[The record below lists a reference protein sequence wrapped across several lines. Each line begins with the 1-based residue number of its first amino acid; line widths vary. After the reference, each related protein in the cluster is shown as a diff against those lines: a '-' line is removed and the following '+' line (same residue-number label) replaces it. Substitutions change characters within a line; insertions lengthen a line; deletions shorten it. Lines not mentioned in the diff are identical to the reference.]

1 MKKITIFSIIC
12 IITLSIIVMLSL
24 VVGVKIIPFSEV
36 LDYMSHND
44 LDPITSAIIAK
55 RIPRTIFG
63 ILAGAS
69 LATSGALMQSITRNP
84 IADPSILGVNTGASL
99 FVVIGLAFF
108 NITSASQ
115 YIWLSIVGALLTAFF
130 VYAIASMG
138 KQGAT
143 PLKLALSGSA
153 ISIALGSFV
162 STIMLP
168 YNNVMNSFRFWQV
181 GSIGGASM
189 ESIKLLLPFFI
200 TGFILSIL
208 ISQSLD
214 NLALGDELATSLGTN
229 TLLIR
234 ILGAIAGV
242 LLCGATT
249 ALAGP
254 IGFIGLMV
262 PHIIRSIL
270 GNNMK
275 VVLVFSVLVGAILLL
290 GSDIIGRVI
299 GYPSET
305 EVGIVTAI
313 IGAPVFITIIRHTK
327 VNAL

>member
-1 MKKITIFSIIC
+1 MKKITIFTIIC
-12 IITLSIIVMLSL
+12 ITILSIIAMLSL
-24 VVGVKIIPFSEV
+24 VVGVKIIPFSKV
-36 LDYMSHND
+36 IAYMNHND
-44 LDPITSAIIAK
+44 LDSITSAIITK

-108 NITSASQ
+108 NITSANQ
-115 YIWLSIVGALLTAFF
+115 YIWLSIVGAWLTAFF

-168 YNNVMNSFRFWQV
+168 NNQIMNSFRFWQV

-200 TGFILSIL
+200 IGFILSIL
-208 ISQSLD
+208 ISQSLN

-234 ILGAIAGV
+234 ILGAFAGV

-275 VVLVFSVLVGAILLL
+275 VVLVFSVLIGAIILL

-313 IGAPVFITIIRHTK
+313 LGAPVFITIIRHTK

>member
-1 MKKITIFSIIC
+1 
-12 IITLSIIVMLSL
+12 MLSL
-24 VVGVKIIPFSEV
+24 VVGVKIIPFSKV
-36 LDYMSHND
+36 IAYMNHND
-44 LDPITSAIIAK
+44 LDSITSAIITK

-108 NITSASQ
+108 NITSANQ
-115 YIWLSIVGALLTAFF
+115 YIWLSIVGAWLTAFF
-130 VYAIASMG
+130 VYTIASMG

-168 YNNVMNSFRFWQV
+168 NNQIMNSFRFWQV

-200 TGFILSIL
+200 IGFILSIL

-234 ILGAIAGV
+234 ILGAFAGV

-275 VVLVFSVLVGAILLL
+275 VVLVFSVLIGAIILL

-313 IGAPVFITIIRHTK
+313 LGAPVFITIIRHTK

>member
-1 MKKITIFSIIC
+1 
-12 IITLSIIVMLSL
+12 MLSL
-24 VVGVKIIPFSEV
+24 VVGVKIIPFSKV
-36 LDYMSHND
+36 IAYMNHND
-44 LDPITSAIIAK
+44 LDPITSAIITK

-108 NITSASQ
+108 NITSANQ
-115 YIWLSIVGALLTAFF
+115 YIWLSIVGAWLTAFF

-168 YNNVMNSFRFWQV
+168 NNQIMNSFRFWQV

-200 TGFILSIL
+200 IGFILSIL

-234 ILGAIAGV
+234 ILGAFAGV

-275 VVLVFSVLVGAILLL
+275 VVLVFSVLIGAIILL

-313 IGAPVFITIIRHTK
+313 LGAPVFITIIRHTK

>member
-1 MKKITIFSIIC
+1 MKKITIFTIIC
-12 IITLSIIVMLSL
+12 ITILSIIAMLSL
-24 VVGVKIIPFSEV
+24 VVGVKIIPFSKV
-36 LDYMSHND
+36 IAYMNHND
-44 LDPITSAIIAK
+44 LDSITSAIITK

-108 NITSASQ
+108 NITSANQ
-115 YIWLSIVGALLTAFF
+115 YIWLSIVGAWLTAFF

-168 YNNVMNSFRFWQV
+168 NNQIMNSFRFWQV

-234 ILGAIAGV
+234 ILGAFAGV

-275 VVLVFSVLVGAILLL
+275 VVLVFSVLIGAIILL

-313 IGAPVFITIIRHTK
+313 LGAPVFITIIRHTK

>member
-1 MKKITIFSIIC
+1 MKKITIFTIIC
-12 IITLSIIVMLSL
+12 ITILSIIAMLSL
-24 VVGVKIIPFSEV
+24 VVGVKIIPFSKV
-36 LDYMSHND
+36 IAYMNHND
-44 LDPITSAIIAK
+44 LDSITSAIITK

-108 NITSASQ
+108 NITSANQ
-115 YIWLSIVGALLTAFF
+115 YIWLSIVGAWLTAFF

-168 YNNVMNSFRFWQV
+168 NNQIMNSFRFWQV

-200 TGFILSIL
+200 IGFILSIL

-234 ILGAIAGV
+234 ILGAFAGV

-275 VVLVFSVLVGAILLL
+275 VVLVFSVLIGAIILL

-313 IGAPVFITIIRHTK
+313 LGAPVFITIIRHTK

>member
-1 MKKITIFSIIC
+1 MKKITIFTIIC
-12 IITLSIIVMLSL
+12 ITILSIIAMLSL
-24 VVGVKIIPFSEV
+24 VVGVKIIPFSKV
-36 LDYMSHND
+36 IAYMNHND
-44 LDPITSAIIAK
+44 LDPITSAIITK

-108 NITSASQ
+108 NITSANQ
-115 YIWLSIVGALLTAFF
+115 YIWLSIVGAWLTAFF

-168 YNNVMNSFRFWQV
+168 NNQIMNSFRFWQV

-200 TGFILSIL
+200 IGFILSIL

-234 ILGAIAGV
+234 ILGAFAGV

-275 VVLVFSVLVGAILLL
+275 VVLVFSVLIGAIILL

-313 IGAPVFITIIRHTK
+313 LGAPVFITIIRHTK

>member
-1 MKKITIFSIIC
+1 
-12 IITLSIIVMLSL
+12 MLSL
-24 VVGVKIIPFSEV
+24 VVGVKIIPFSNV
-36 LDYMSHND
+36 IAYMNHND
-44 LDPITSAIIAK
+44 LDSITSAIITK

-108 NITSASQ
+108 NITSANQ
-115 YIWLSIVGALLTAFF
+115 YIWLSIVGAWLTAFF

-168 YNNVMNSFRFWQV
+168 NNQIMNSFRFWQV

-200 TGFILSIL
+200 IGFILSIL

-234 ILGAIAGV
+234 ILGAFAGV

-262 PHIIRSIL
+262 PHIIRSII

-275 VVLVFSVLVGAILLL
+275 VVLVFSVLIGAIILL

-313 IGAPVFITIIRHTK
+313 LGAPVFITIIRHTK

>member
-1 MKKITIFSIIC
+1 MKKITIFTIIC
-12 IITLSIIVMLSL
+12 ITILSIIAMLSL
-24 VVGVKIIPFSEV
+24 VVGVKIIPFSKV
-36 LDYMSHND
+36 IAYMNHND
-44 LDPITSAIIAK
+44 LDPITSAIITK

-99 FVVIGLAFF
+99 FVVMGLAFF
-108 NITSASQ
+108 NITSANQ
-115 YIWLSIVGALLTAFF
+115 YIWLSIVGAWLTAFF

-168 YNNVMNSFRFWQV
+168 NNQIMNSFRFWQV

-200 TGFILSIL
+200 IGFILSIL

-234 ILGAIAGV
+234 ILGAFAGV

-275 VVLVFSVLVGAILLL
+275 VVLVFSVLIGAIILL

-313 IGAPVFITIIRHTK
+313 LGAPVFITIIRHTK

>member
-1 MKKITIFSIIC
+1 MKKITIFTIIC
-12 IITLSIIVMLSL
+12 ITILSFIAMLSL
-24 VVGVKIIPFSEV
+24 VVGVKIIPFSKV
-36 LDYMSHND
+36 IAYMNHND
-44 LDPITSAIIAK
+44 LDSITSAIITK

-108 NITSASQ
+108 NITSANQ
-115 YIWLSIVGALLTAFF
+115 YIWLSIVGAWLTAFF

-168 YNNVMNSFRFWQV
+168 NNQIMNSFRFWQV

-200 TGFILSIL
+200 IGFILSIL

-234 ILGAIAGV
+234 ILGAFAGV

-275 VVLVFSVLVGAILLL
+275 VVLVFSVLIGAIILL

-313 IGAPVFITIIRHTK
+313 LGAPVFITIIRHTK

>member
-1 MKKITIFSIIC
+1 
-12 IITLSIIVMLSL
+12 MLSL
-24 VVGVKIIPFSEV
+24 VVGVKIIPFSKV
-36 LDYMSHND
+36 IAYMNHND
-44 LDPITSAIIAK
+44 LDSITSAIITK

-108 NITSASQ
+108 NITSANQ
-115 YIWLSIVGALLTAFF
+115 YIWLSIVGAWLTAFF

-168 YNNVMNSFRFWQV
+168 NNQIMNSFRFWQV

-200 TGFILSIL
+200 IGFILSIL

-234 ILGAIAGV
+234 ILGAFAGV

-275 VVLVFSVLVGAILLL
+275 VVLVFSVLIGAIILL

-313 IGAPVFITIIRHTK
+313 LGAPVFITIIRHTK